1 MKTSHDLSI
10 SKASFMHSLST
21 SNSCRF
27 WSYVKLTRKSTASIP
42 PLASSDNTL
51 SPSDQDK
58 ANILNKAF
66 CSFFNHSLPPL
77 DAPVPLHNHFFPPE
91 FLWTPAQVSQLIHML
106 SSVTACGS
114 DEIPAKFLKSTSQS
128 ICIPLSLLFNSS
140 LQQGIFPVPWK
151 QSKISAIPKTSPPSI
166 SPTDYRPI
174 SLLPI
179 VSKLLERHVFNILID
194 ICLDCPLISDCQFG
208 FLPKRSTAGSLLYAT
223 HSISS
228 SLDKN
233 VPVCGIFL
241 DLKKHLTLFL
251 TSLCSIV
258 FQTYLSHCF

>member
-1 MKTSHDLSI
+1 
-10 SKASFMHSLST
+10 
-21 SNSCRF
+21 
-27 WSYVKLTRKSTASIP
+27 
-42 PLASSDNTL
+42 
-51 SPSDQDK
+51 
-58 ANILNKAF
+58 
-66 CSFFNHSLPPL
+66 
-77 DAPVPLHNHFFPPE
+77 
-91 FLWTPAQVSQLIHML
+91 ML